1 MSNNAKQSS
10 PSTISKCDVTSN
22 INPEKNIS
30 LVNGIIRLTYH
41 ESILQ
46 DTIKAYVVYGDVGN
60 AIDGKSAIEGL
71 PIIGTED
78 LRLEFEDNKEKKIK
92 VDMIVNK
99 VTPAY
104 EDGSKNVVSLELVS
118 EEFIRNEMGENR
130 CRTRETGLVS
140 DHIEKIFKD
149 RLKSKKK
156 LDIEPAANEYNFVG
170 NSRKPFYM
178 MNLLCKQ
185 GIPAGSPEG
194 VTAGF
199 LFFETADGYHFKSI
213 EGLFKQE
220 KKKSYIFNNSTDTQG
235 TPAGYDGKILDHQS

>member
-1 MSNNAKQSS
+1 MSNSAKNSS
-10 PSTISKCDVTSN
+10 PVTISKADVTSN
-22 INPEKNIS
+22 VNPGTNVS

-46 DTIKAYVVYGDVGN
+46 DSVKAYVIYGDVGN

-78 LRLEFEDNKEKKIK
+78 FRLEFEDNNEEKIK
-92 VDMIVNK
+92 VDMLVNK
-99 VTPAY
+99 VSPVY

-118 EEFIRNEMGENR
+118 EEFIRNEMGESR
-130 CRTRETGLVS
+130 CKTRETGLVS
-140 DHIEKIFKD
+140 DHVEKIFKD
-149 RLKSKKK
+149 RLKTKKK
-156 LDIEPAANEYNFVG
+156 LDIEPASNEYNFVG
-170 NSRKPFYM
+170 NGRKPFYM

-185 GIPAGSPEG
+185 GIPSGSPEG

-220 KKKSYIFNNSTDTQG
+220 KKNHIFLITLLMHKQLQLVMMVK
-235 TPAGYDGKILDHQS
+235 Y